1 MTNTINFINFFSS
14 ILLVMSVYDFMI
26 KRRSVRSFKD
36 QSISQDIIC
45 KLLDVA
51 NNCPSG
57 GNIQPFS
64 IITVQAQEAR
74 ELLGRVIGS
83 QPWVKNAPL
92 SMIFCIDFYRIKK
105 WATLSDTNFLGEN
118 ALSHFLIAYA
128 DLMCAA
134 QNVVICAES
143 LGLGSVYVGSIQ
155 GSIDEIRKEFSIPK
169 LVLPM
174 MLLCVGYPE
183 SIPNTIP
190 KLHRDVIAH
199 KEKYNTLDDQEI
211 QKAYEKKYG
220 DFDEDLE
227 KYFMKAYI
235 EVIEAS
241 KQEGN
246 NWLTLSKKRMKRLG
260 IKNHAQFLFQL
271 RYPAESMVKFNREQ
285 IQAFKRAGFDF
296 FS

>member
-1 MTNTINFINFFSS
+1 
-14 ILLVMSVYDFMI
+14 MSVYEVMM
-26 KRRSVRSFKD
+26 KRRSVRVFKD
-36 QSISQDIIC
+36 HAISQDNIS
-45 KLLDVA
+45 KLLEVA

-57 GNIQPFS
+57 GNLQPFS
-64 IITVQAQEAR
+64 IVIVQKQEAR
-74 ELLGRVIGS
+74 EFLGRHVGS

-92 SMIFCIDFYRIKK
+92 SLIFCIDFYRLKK
-105 WATLSDTNFLGEN
+105 WATLSNAKFLGEN

-134 QNVVICAES
+134 QSVVICAES

-155 GSIDEIRKEFSIPK
+155 ASIDEIRKEFLMPK

-183 SIPNTIP
+183 SIPDTIP
-190 KLHRDVIAH
+190 KLHRDIVTH
-199 KEKYNTLDDQEI
+199 NEKYHIIPDEEI
-211 QKAYEKKYG
+211 NKAYEAKYG
-220 DFDEDLE
+220 DFDDDLD

-246 NWLTLSKKRMKRLG
+246 NWLNLSKKRVKRLG

-271 RYPAESMVKFNREQ
+271 RYPAEAMVKFNDEQ

-296 FS
+296 F